1 MKKISKYE
9 VVRELGRGA
18 TSTVYLG
25 RDPHTAR
32 QVAIKVYKAEA
43 FRAEGDGSNFFQ
55 RLFVNESLL
64 AGKLAHPNIRGIY
77 EASIADDY
85 GYLVM
90 EYVSGTTL
98 ERFTSAG
105 QLLPLPR
112 VLEIVYQSAQAL
124 DYAQRKGIIHRDIKP
139 ANIML
144 SSDGEVKV
152 SDFGAALNTRAKHAE
167 QVTAIGSLAYMS
179 PEQTRDQPLTFH
191 TDIYSLGV
199 LFYRM
204 LTGSL
209 PFNGSSDAS
218 LMYQIQNLEAPP
230 PSKLRPELPQP
241 FDAIIARALAKTVD
255 KRYPSWDA
263 FTAELLRLRPSLE
276 QVAVEPSQDEKF
288 AMMRELRFFKP
299 FTDAELREVIGMAR
313 WYNLPM
319 DTTLIRQGDRGH
331 SFFILVSGDA
341 QVTKNH
347 ANLNVLRA
355 GDCFGEMAYLSRR
368 KFQRLADVIA
378 LSDVTV
384 MEIDPDLLWLASSSC
399 QERFN
404 SQFLEILVERL
415 HAADNRLVELL
426 NEAKLVMFEAHA

>member
-9 VVRELGRGA
+9 VVNELGRGA

-25 RDPHTAR
+25 RDPHTLR
-32 QVAIKVYKAEA
+32 QVAIKVYKTEA
-43 FRAEGDGSNFFQ
+43 FHGEDADRTFFQ

-77 EASIADDY
+77 ESSIADDY

-112 VLEIVYQSAQAL
+112 VLEIIFKSAKAL

-167 QVTAIGSLAYMS
+167 QVTGIGSLAYMS

-199 LFYRM
+199 VFYRM

-218 LMYQIQNLEAPP
+218 LIYQIQNIEPQP
-230 PSKLRPELPQP
+230 PSKLRPELPEP
-241 FDAIIARALAKTVD
+241 FNAILARSLAKTVQA
-255 KRYPSWDA
+255 RYQSWDEFA
-263 FTAELLRLRPSLE
+263 ADLLKLRPSLE
-276 QVAVEPSQDEKF
+276 QINVEPSQDEKF
-288 AMMRELRFFKP
+288 ALMRDLRFFKA

-341 QVTKNH
+341 SVTKNH
-347 ANLNVLRA
+347 ANLNVLKA
-355 GDCFGEMAYLSRR
+355 GECFGEMAYLSRR

-378 LSDVTV
+378 LTDVTV
-384 MEIDPDLLWLASSSC
+384 MEIDPDLLWLSSAGC

-404 SQFLEILVERL
+404 AQFLEVLVERL

-426 NEAKLVMFEAHA
+426 NEARLVMFEAHA

>member
-9 VVRELGRGA
+9 VVRELGRGN

-32 QVAIKVYKAEA
+32 QVAIKVYNADA
-43 FRAEGDGSNFFQ
+43 FRSEGGDTAFFQ

-64 AGKLAHPNIRGIY
+64 AGKLAHPNIVGIY
-77 EASIADDY
+77 ESSIADDY

-112 VLEIVYQSAQAL
+112 VLEIVFKAAKAL

-139 ANIML
+139 ANVML

-167 QVTAIGSLAYMS
+167 QITGIGSLAYMS
-179 PEQTRDQPLTFH
+179 PEQTRDQPLSFH

-199 LFYRM
+199 VFYRL

-209 PFNGSSDAS
+209 PFTGSSDAS
-218 LMYQIQNLEAPP
+218 LMYQIQNLEPAL
-230 PSKLRPELPQP
+230 PSKLRPELPAP
-241 FDAIIARALAKTVD
+241 FDAIVARSLAKTVEL
-255 KRYPSWDA
+255 RYSSWDA
-263 FTAELLRLRPSLE
+263 FTADLLKLRPSLE
-276 QVAVEPSQDEKF
+276 QLAVEPSQDEKL
-288 AMMRELRFFKP
+288 ALMRELRFFKP
-299 FTDAELREVIGMAR
+299 FTDTELHEVIGMAR

-341 QVTKNH
+341 KVTKNH

-378 LSDVTV
+378 LTDVTV
-384 MEIDPDLLWLASSSC
+384 MEIDPDLLWLASASC

-404 SQFLEILVERL
+404 NQFLEVLVERL